1 MPVLIPCTQSSG
13 LSIGYMAVG
22 EGLVEMLIVP
32 GWFSRLALDREE
44 ATLVRCCERIA
55 PCARLVRDHHPTS

>member
-1 MPVLIPCTQSSG
+1 
-13 LSIGYMAVG
+13 MAVG

-44 ATLVRCCERIA
+44 VTLVRCCERIA
-55 PCARLVRDHHPTS
+55 PCARLVRDHHPSS